1 MTFPEGAGRRSFV
14 IHFPA
19 LVRRQ
24 SRLSRMGRTSVR
36 GGGEALRQLQ
46 DSGLERLIS
55 ACRITLKAKM
65 ESGSFRFHTEGLV

>member
-1 MTFPEGAGRRSFV
+1 MTFAEGAGRRSFV

-19 LVRRQ
+19 LLQRQ
-24 SRLSRMGRTSVR
+24 SRQSRIERTSVR

-55 ACRITLKAKM
+55 ACRITLTAKI
-65 ESGSFRFHTEGLV
+65 ESGSFRFHSEGLV